1 MDNIKV
7 GDRVKLRNLS
17 DWEGWGFEDSVVKR
31 ITKFLSLILIESSKG
46 HTMWVKLNEI
56 VHL

>member
-31 ITKFLSLILIESSKG
+31 ITKSLILIESRKG
-46 HTMWVKLNEI
+46 HTMWVKPNEI